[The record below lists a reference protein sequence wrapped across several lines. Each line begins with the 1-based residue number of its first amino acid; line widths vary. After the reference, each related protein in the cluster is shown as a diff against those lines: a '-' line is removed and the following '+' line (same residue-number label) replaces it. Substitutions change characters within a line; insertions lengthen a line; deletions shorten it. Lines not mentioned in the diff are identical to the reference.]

1 MLRIAIKG
9 VFARKSRLA
18 LTAIAVVL
26 GTSFLSGTYVFSDT
40 LQTTFNQL
48 FADVFK
54 NTDSFVRSSNVIEG
68 ELGREQRQLIPVSLV
83 QEVKNIDG
91 VSDAEGLVQGFA
103 RIVGKDGKPIGSEGD
118 GPPTFGSVISDYS
131 GSLWKIQTGALPKG
145 PSEVALDEDS
155 AKKGGYTTGDIVRI
169 TSAGGS
175 RDFKMVGVATY
186 GDVRSPGGATFAL
199 FDLDTASEFI
209 AKPGYVDAVLV
220 RGDGDLDDEQL
231 SAQIR
236 ASLLST
242 PDVEVLTGAQ
252 ITEETQSEIGRAL
265 SFFAILLSIFSYIA
279 LGVGSFVIYNVFS
292 ISAAQR
298 QRENAL
304 FRALGASRKQV
315 ARSALVEAFA
325 VGAFGS
331 TVGLFA
337 GLGLSKALGAMLQAL
352 GVDLPNSGLVLEP
365 RTVVVTLTAGM
376 FVTLVSAYLPARRSG
391 KVPPI
396 AAIRDTALDTTGPRR
411 SRSIS
416 GVTSV
421 FLGGGLVASVVAGA
435 DTKILGLG
443 ILFVFAGTL
452 ILGPLTSRPLAL
464 ALGLPL
470 VRTRGVIGQMAQQNA
485 ARNPKRS
492 SRTAAPVLIGVA
504 LVTAVTSLAASIKT
518 EITDVFGRQFTG
530 DYAISTEARGFGG
543 LSPELVTQVSKLP
556 EVSNATGIGVTV
568 GEIDGEGSRLTVLDP
583 KTANGLLDL
592 GVTTGLLT
600 DLTADGILVSDSW
613 ALKHAAK
620 LGSVIEVRLTDGAV
634 YRLTVQGTYARRE
647 LAGRFTVSSEL
658 LDRASIPRFDLVVY
672 VKGARGANDKDT
684 YAAIDEV
691 VKKYGNGSLYSKSEY
706 IEKQASSVNQLLG
719 LIYGLLAL
727 SIVIA
732 VVGIVI
738 TLLLSVFERRR
749 EIGLLRAVGMTKS
762 QVRSIVRWESVITS
776 LIGAVVGVV
785 LGVGLGYVVILAL
798 RSQGLST
805 FSVPYGSVLTI
816 LVLSFLVGVV
826 ASVYPARRATKLDIL
841 EALST
846 T

>member
-1 MLRIAIKG
+1 MLRIALKS
-9 VFARKSRLA
+9 VLARKSRLA

-40 LQTTFNQL
+40 LKTTFNQL
-48 FADVFK
+48 FADVFQ
-54 NTDSFVRSSNVIEG
+54 NTNSFVRSSNVIEG
-68 ELGREQRQLIPVSLV
+68 EFGREQRQLVPVSLV
-83 QEVKNIDG
+83 QEVKNVDG
-91 VSDAEGLVQGFA
+91 VLDAEGLVQGFA

-131 GSLWKIQTGALPKG
+131 GALWRIQTGSLPRG
-145 PSEVALDEDS
+145 PGEVALDEES
-155 AKKGGYTTGDIVRI
+155 AKEGGYATGDTVRI
-169 TSAGGS
+169 TAAGGS
-175 RDFKMVGVATY
+175 RDFKMVGIATY

-199 FDLDTASEFI
+199 FDLDTASEFV

-220 RGDGDLDDEQL
+220 QGDGTLNDEQL

-236 ASLLST
+236 SSLSST

-252 ITEETQSEIGRAL
+252 ITEETQSEIGKAL
-265 SFFAILLSIFSYIA
+265 SFFAILLSVFSFIA

-315 ARSALVEAFA
+315 VRSALVEAFA
-325 VGAFGS
+325 VGVFGS
-331 TVGLFA
+331 TVGLFT
-337 GLGLSKALGAMLQAL
+337 GLLLSKALGAMLQAL
-352 GVDLPNSGLVLEP
+352 GVDLPNKGLVLEP
-365 RTVVVTLTAGM
+365 RTVVVTLTVGM

-391 KVPPI
+391 TVPPI

-411 SRSIS
+411 SRLLS
-416 GVTSV
+416 G
-421 FLGGGLVASVVAGA
+421 LASVVVGVGLVGAVVVGA

-464 ALGLPL
+464 ALGSPL
-470 VRTRGVIGQMAQQNA
+470 ARTRGVTGRMAQQNA
-485 ARNPKRS
+485 ARNPKRT

-504 LVTAVTSLAASIKT
+504 LVTAVTALAASIKT

-543 LSPELVTQVSKLP
+543 LSPDLVVQVSKLP
-556 EVSNATGIGVTV
+556 EVSNATGIGITL
-568 GEIDGEGSRLTVLDP
+568 GQIDGEGYRLTVLDP

-592 GVTTGLLT
+592 GVTTGSLAG
-600 DLTADGILVSDSW
+600 LTADGILVSDSW
-613 ALKHAAK
+613 ALKHAAQ
-620 LGSVIEVRLTDGAV
+620 LGSVIDITLTDGV
-634 YRLTVQGTYARRE
+634 MHRLTVQGTYARKE

-658 LDRASIPRFDLVVY
+658 LANAAIPRFDLAVY
-672 VKGARGANDKDT
+672 VERAPNASEQDT
-684 YAAIDEV
+684 RAAIDEV

-719 LIYGLLAL
+719 LIYGLLSL

-762 QVRSIVRWESVITS
+762 QVRSTVRWESVITS

-798 RSQGLST
+798 RDQGLST

-816 LVLSFLVGVV
+816 LVLSFFVGVV